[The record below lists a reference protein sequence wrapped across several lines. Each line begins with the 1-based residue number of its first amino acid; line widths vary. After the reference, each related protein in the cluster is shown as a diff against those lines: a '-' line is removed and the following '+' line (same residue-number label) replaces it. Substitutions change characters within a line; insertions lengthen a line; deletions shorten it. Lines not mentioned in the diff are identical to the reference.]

1 MCDVNFLA
9 HLVIYERLTSAER
22 HILSLRVLRVTVC
35 GDGPCV
41 RWSFLTLCDRH
52 PRSHRSALQT
62 LKLTH
67 KLLLCSSLLDINY
80 VNAVSYNM
88 NTPEASRQQGGT
100 GDRATA
106 LRDPSTPRQAAGP

>member
-1 MCDVNFLA
+1 MVTAPVLGVPSLPFATATLA
-9 HLVIYERLTSAER
+9 RIARL
-22 HILSLRVLRVTVC
+22 
-35 GDGPCV
+35 
-41 RWSFLTLCDRH
+41 
-52 PRSHRSALQT
+52 LQT

-80 VNAVSYNM
+80 VKAVSYNM

-100 GDRATA
+100 EDRATA